1 MSAVS
6 CWVCSTNGYACQ
18 ATRTWLP
25 VASGAAAVLRAA
37 PLSASLA
44 IGPATPVTGT
54 LSETLALTAATSVT
68 GTLSKTLA
76 ASAATSVTRT
86 LSETLAASAAAAVA
100 KALSVTRTLS
110 FIVTDAIAIS
120 IDEGR
125 TLFFLCFLRH
135 SGHIGHQPDGKSK
148 CQSEIQFLTHVA
160 TSVFCHA
167 LHARRRCSASW
178 FLQLVF
184 KLSPVKVQSPCQ
196 RKRPLLAG

>member
-125 TLFFLCFLRH
+125 TLFFLCFFRH

>member
-54 LSETLALTAATSVT
+54 LSETLALTAAASVT
-68 GTLSKTLA
+68 GTLS
-76 ASAATSVTRT
+76 
-86 LSETLAASAAAAVA
+86 ETLTASAAAAVA

-125 TLFFLCFLRH
+125 TLFFLCFFRH

-196 RKRPLLAG
+196 RKRPLLAV